1 MQGWCY
7 EMARAKRT
15 ESGTEPPRRLIV
27 LTGVSGAGKT
37 LALQTLEDLG
47 YFCIDNLP
55 PSLLEVV
62 GNRDSALT
70 PPAPISPHPPQPSL
84 SHEEREGANS
94 PLPVG
99 EGQGVRAETPLSH
112 SVGKG
117 QGVRA
122 NPIVAVVD
130 TRSREPLEHAEQTIL
145 QMRQSGVPVE
155 VLFLD
160 CSDEVLLRR
169 FKETRRPHPLASV
182 EPDLR
187 QAIARERNLL
197 APLRAI
203 ADRVLDTSL
212 FRAGDLREA
221 IRQLYGETTAK
232 PSMRVRVVSFGFKY
246 GVPSD
251 ADLVFDVRFLRN
263 PHYVPE
269 LQPRPGTDPE
279 VCAYVLND
287 AESTSFVQQLQGFLS
302 YLLPR
307 YVQEGKAYLT
317 IAIGCTGGRHRS
329 VVLGNLFGEWL
340 SQQGYR
346 TTVEHRDIERGGV

>member
-1 MQGWCY
+1 
-7 EMARAKRT
+7 MARTEGSRT
-15 ESGTEPPRRLIV
+15 PLIV

-37 LALQTLEDLG
+37 LALQTLEDIG
-47 YFCIDNLP
+47 YYCIDNLP
-55 PSLLEVV
+55 PSLLYALVDLLTSPA
-62 GNRDSALT
+62 GNLT
-70 PPAPISPHPPQPSL
+70 PPPPL
-84 SHEEREGANS
+84 SASREGGEPSS
-94 PLPVG
+94 PSPFT
-99 EGQGVRAETPLSH
+99 ERGQGGEVPEWHRVST
-112 SVGKG
+112 K
-117 QGVRA
+117 Q
-122 NPIVAVVD
+122 VAVVVD

-145 QMRQSGVPVE
+145 QMRQSGIPVE

-187 QAIARERNLL
+187 QAIARERELL

-212 FRAGDLREA
+212 FRAGDLRET
-221 IRQLYGETTAK
+221 IRHLYDTTETK
-232 PSMRVRVVSFGFKY
+232 PPLRVRVVSFGFKY
-246 GVPSD
+246 GVPND

-287 AESTSFVQQLQGFLS
+287 AETNAFVQQLQGFLS

-340 SQQGYR
+340 SQRGYR